1 MKFFKIS
8 IRYFSKRDPTFS
20 MKSGES
26 DRQNLKQYYLTQ
38 SGSQLSLNTSFV
50 DSEFSGAD
58 FDDEGFLGIQIFS
71 YLKLKYIIINIK
83 LIKY

>member
-1 MKFFKIS
+1 
-8 IRYFSKRDPTFS
+8 

-26 DRQNLKQYYLTQ
+26 DRQNLKKYYLTQ

-58 FDDEGFLGIQIFS
+58 FDDEGFLGIKNF
-71 YLKLKYIIINIK
+71 
-83 LIKY
+83 